1 MSNTRAGK
9 RPRLGDTAHPLTGGG
24 LAATRAADNNNA
36 DDAADN
42 AINADER
49 KTSASPPDA
58 PGAGEGGDAAVI
70 KAKTDVEAVL
80 AAGGTRIP
88 GTGAGHGCL
97 HDVVYPPDWQGG
109 CRRPA
114 SQVRFVFPSLDS

>member
-9 RPRLGDTAHPLTGGG
+9 RPKLGDAAHPLTGGG
-24 LAATRAADNNNA
+24 LAAGAADNNNA
-36 DDAADN
+36 DAAAN
-42 AINADER
+42 AGNADER
-49 KTSASPPDA
+49 KASAAPPDA
-58 PGAGEGGDAAVI
+58 SGAGGGGDAAVV

-109 CRRPA
+109 P
-114 SQVRFVFPSLDS
+114 SSSSFTHSFHSLDS